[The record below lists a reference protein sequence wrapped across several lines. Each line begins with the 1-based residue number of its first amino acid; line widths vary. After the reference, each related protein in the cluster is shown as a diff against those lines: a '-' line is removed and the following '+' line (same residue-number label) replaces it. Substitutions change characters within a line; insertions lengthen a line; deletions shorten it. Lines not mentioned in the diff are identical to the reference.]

1 MARQHARREGGVETA
16 PPYQQLG
23 APGRDKGTWCGLE
36 QHCPSHSIP
45 SQQVQVDSA
54 APGLKQPGLGRE
66 ASFSQSWLLGASG

>member
-23 APGRDKGTWCGLE
+23 APGRDQGWCGLE
-36 QHCPSHSIP
+36 QHGPSHSIP

-54 APGLKQPGLGRE
+54 VPA
-66 ASFSQSWLLGASG
+66 